1 MKSLPIDGAEK
12 SPAIGARLRN
22 HRLRQ
27 HMTMDQLAE
36 ASGLTK
42 GFISRVERDQ
52 TSPSVASLL
61 ALCSVLRVDVGALFE
76 EPETVLVTWDDAP
89 AVDLGGEGIVEKL
102 ISARNLSKV
111 QILRGEIAPGGRGE
125 SEKYTVDCEMEVV
138 HVFSGEFVLETID
151 GEHVLAAGDTIT
163 FSGQEPHTWYNPSGQ
178 PAVVLWIL
186 VEK

>member
-111 QILRGEIAPGGRGE
+111 QFYAEKLPRADAVNRKSTPLIARWKWCTC
-125 SEKYTVDCEMEVV
+125 S
-138 HVFSGEFVLETID
+138 
-151 GEHVLAAGDTIT
+151 LANL
-163 FSGQEPHTWYNPSGQ
+163 Y
-178 PAVVLWIL
+178 
-186 VEK
+186 